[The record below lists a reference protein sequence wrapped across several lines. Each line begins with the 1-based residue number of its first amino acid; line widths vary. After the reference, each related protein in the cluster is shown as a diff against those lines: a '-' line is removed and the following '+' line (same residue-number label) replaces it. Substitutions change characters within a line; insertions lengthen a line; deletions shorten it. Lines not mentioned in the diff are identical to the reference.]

1 MTTATLD
8 RPVGIPTAAPDDD
21 FAPLDVKVV
30 LASHPLG
37 KLMCSTGDGCGS
49 TCSNGASACSS
60 FVEDPA

>member
-1 MTTATLD
+1 MTSATLA
-8 RPVGIPTAAPDDD
+8 PAPAPTALDED

-30 LASHPLG
+30 VAAHPFG
-37 KLMCSTGDGCGS
+37 KLQCSTGDGCGS